1 MTKGLLI
8 SRKTKNQLYKTSLL
22 HPSESNIQGYKS
34 FRNLFNKI
42 LRASKKLYF
51 DNNFEKARKNPK
63 KTWDLIRE
71 ATGSSSNNS
80 KIDKITVEGKTLD
93 NPLDIA
99 NEFNSFFTN
108 AGKKIAN
115 EITPTTK
122 LPKSYLPNDSEQKL
136 EFSKVSQAEV
146 VNIIQG
152 FQSKSSFDREGIS
165 MKLMKYVAL
174 EISHPLSH
182 IFSLSLEQGIF
193 PSKLKTSRIVPIHK
207 SGKADLC
214 DNYRPISLLSSIS
227 KVLEK
232 IVSIKLV
239 NHLEFNKLISP
250 RQFGFQRNKNTEQN
264 LLKVINFI
272 SNELNQGNF
281 CIGIFLD
288 LKKAFDLCNHEIL
301 FKKLANKGVTGK
313 ELNWFK
319 SYLTGRGQV
328 VDIDGNTY
336 IRGTF
341 P

>member
-1 MTKGLLI
+1 MAWGVEWGVGGGGAQNVFATI
-8 SRKTKNQLYKTSLL
+8 NQEFSAGTL
-22 HPSESNIQGYKS
+22 ESNIQNYRN
-34 FRNLFNKI
+34 FRNLFNKT

-51 DNNFEKARKNPK
+51 DTNFEKARKNPK

-71 ATGSSSNNS
+71 ATGSNSNNS
-80 KIDKITVEGKTLD
+80 KIDKITVDGKTLD

-99 NEFNSFFTN
+99 NEFNNFFTS

-115 EITPTTK
+115 EIIPTTK
-122 LPKSYLPNDSEQKL
+122 PPESYLPNESEHKL
-136 EFSKVSQAEV
+136 EFSMVSQAEV

-165 MKLMKYVAL
+165 MKLMKFVAL
-174 EISHPLSH
+174 EICHPVAH

-207 SGKADLC
+207 SGRTDSC

-250 RQFGFQRNKNTEQN
+250 RQFCFQKNKNTEQN
-264 LLKVINFI
+264 LLKVVNFV

-301 FKKLANKGVTGK
+301 LKKLANNEQRTKLVEK
-313 ELNWFK
+313 LLNGEG
-319 SYLTGRGQV
+319 SGR
-328 VDIDGNTY
+328 
-336 IRGTF
+336 
-341 P
+341 